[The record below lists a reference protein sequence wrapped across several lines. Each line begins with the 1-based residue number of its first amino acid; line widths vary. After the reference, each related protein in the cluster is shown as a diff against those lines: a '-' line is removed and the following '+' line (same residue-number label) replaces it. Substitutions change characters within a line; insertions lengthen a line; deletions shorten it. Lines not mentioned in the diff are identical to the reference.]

1 MAYRDIANTPTVD
14 RISGNFGTFVST
26 LTFAA
31 TATAGNLLTLIY
43 RGNGAATQ
51 PTGWLIAATATD
63 TASSLVTTLYYRV
76 SDGSET
82 SIDVQQ
88 SVSGGWWAEYTEYEG
103 PWAASPL
110 DVFSSQSAAAD
121 FDGSLDLGPLTPTQT
136 DTLAIAVASHQNG
149 AAIVNSIDE
158 SYTITEQHFGNAG
171 GSGASF
177 IAHKNLG
184 AIAETSPTI
193 TWGGTPKAVGVLAV
207 FMQEPGAPTPI
218 DDITFDVDEWI
229 GLPEGDHTLEAEDD
243 GGTASL
249 LVAYELPAG
258 WVQSSASTATDELKA
273 HFLTKYGI
281 TVEDADYVAEAANNA
296 FRLLDTSASQWTTE
310 TNFVLIVVAGNNRLY
325 KGSAEV
331 SFSVPSTPI
340 ATTYQAFINSIE
352 CPFVSRV
359 GDLFTFTV
367 PAGVKAL
374 ASTSY
379 ATLFSYTL

>member
-1 MAYRDIANTPTVD
+1 MAYRDIVNTPTVD

-43 RGNGAATQ
+43 RGNGVATQ

-63 TASSLVTTLYYRV
+63 TASSTVTTLYYRV
-76 SDGSET
+76 SDGSEAAV
-82 SIDVQQ
+82 DVQQ

-110 DVFSSQSAAAD
+110 DVFSSQSTAAD

-136 DTLAIAVASHQNG
+136 DTLAIAVASHLNG

-158 SYTITEQHFGNAG
+158 SYTITDQHFGNPG

-207 FMQEPGAPTPI
+207 FMQEPVAARA
-218 DDITFDVDEWI
+218 ITSSTD
-229 GLPEGDHTLEAEDD
+229 P
-243 GGTASL
+243 
-249 LVAYELPAG
+249 LVAGSTGNVANVTAFLETSTLKSLKLGGVSLPI
-258 WVQSSASTATDELKA
+258 TAW
-273 HFLTKYGI
+273 G
-281 TVEDADYVAEAANNA
+281 NNA
-296 FRLLDTSASQWTTE
+296 QSQ
-310 TNFVLIVVAGNNRLY
+310 
-325 KGSAEV
+325 
-331 SFSVPSTPI
+331 SFPPDI
-340 ATTYQAFINSIE
+340 IGE
-352 CPFVSRV
+352 
-359 GDLFTFTV
+359 L
-367 PAGVKAL
+367 
-374 ASTSY
+374 
-379 ATLFSYTL
+379 